1 VESARRLAKVV
12 ERLDLP
18 PRETLLLAG
27 SGARSLRLAL
37 ARDPGTSVHGLADRA
52 ERASLAALASSYG
65 VSARRRR
72 RIVLAATLAAAI
84 ARTTGAEPAFA
95 AGGLLEGALLDP
107 SGLAARLAA
116 REPLERA
123 ELLLSTGVAR

>member
-1 VESARRLAKVV
+1 VEPARRLAKVV

-37 ARDPGTSVHGLADRA
+37 AREPGTSVYGLADRA

-65 VSARRRR
+65 VSARRGR